1 MVTNSS
7 VKRAITRFDKA
18 AQAFAWK
25 GSTPPEMWSHT
36 DKEYKA
42 SREALEK
49 LIFSIMEKP

>member
-1 MVTNSS
+1 MVTKSS

-18 AQAFAWK
+18 AQAYTWM
-25 GSTPPEMWSHT
+25 GSTPPEMWKQT
-36 DKEYKA
+36 IKEYKA